1 MNLGIR
7 CNGKPALVMTRWI
20 PCDMECGIELRA
32 RQCHFAIMA
41 TVTIP
46 DDLHAKLS
54 ERAQRNGRSVD
65 QQIIADLANGTSA
78 ATLETGRPLAARD
91 RMRKAIE
98 ETDKIRAG
106 MKSFMTAEEIDIAI
120 AEGKA

>member
-1 MNLGIR
+1 
-7 CNGKPALVMTRWI
+7 
-20 PCDMECGIELRA
+20 
-32 RQCHFAIMA
+32 MA

-46 DDLHAKLS
+46 DDLHARLK

-65 QQIIADLANGTSA
+65 QQIIADLANGTDA
-78 ATLETGRPLAARD
+78 APIKNGRLFTARD
-91 RMRKAIE
+91 RMRRAIE

-106 MKSFMTAEEIDIAI
+106 MKSFMTAEEIDTAN

>member
-1 MNLGIR
+1 
-7 CNGKPALVMTRWI
+7 
-20 PCDMECGIELRA
+20 
-32 RQCHFAIMA
+32 MA

-46 DDLHAKLS
+46 DDLHAKLK

-65 QQIIADLANGTSA
+65 QQIIADLANGTDA
-78 ATLETGRPLAARD
+78 APIETGRLLAARD

-106 MKSFMTAEEIDIAI
+106 TKRFMTAEEIGAAI
-120 AEGKA
+120 AEGKARS